1 MNSVSCSTND
11 RFCLVALY
19 TRQTSNIISFFNN
32 PTKVSIF
39 ALCRKLIVC
48 RLSQGTDGESV
59 DVSEPGT
66 SVDVGDSELVYT
78 VEHKEEDNFV
88 ASGNEMDSK
97 ETEPKENEAA
107 SRSSFSEPGS
117 PSESERELKVEV
129 KTEEELVEE
138 NVSVK
143 DDGSEK
149 SPAGRDVSED
159 TNMDKTSEEL
169 PRVDEKMDPDTE
181 EDVGTQQEEQSHGS
195 KLRVS
200 TADDLDE
207 MMDIGT
213 VDQVEQEAQMKEEQ
227 QENSAMDVDCSRSPS
242 SSNTGKVK
250 VCV

>member
-1 MNSVSCSTND
+1 M
-11 RFCLVALY
+11 
-19 TRQTSNIISFFNN
+19 
-32 PTKVSIF
+32 
-39 ALCRKLIVC
+39 
-48 RLSQGTDGESV
+48 
-59 DVSEPGT
+59 
-66 SVDVGDSELVYT
+66 DVGDSELVYT
-78 VEHKEEDNFV
+78 VEQKEEDNFV
-88 ASGNEMDSK
+88 ASENEMDSK

-117 PSESERELKVEV
+117 TSESERELKVEV
-129 KTEEELVEE
+129 KTEEELNEE

-143 DDGSEK
+143 DDSSEK
-149 SPAGRDVSED
+149 SPAGPDVSEE

-169 PRVDEKMDPDTE
+169 THAEEKMDPDVDTE
-181 EDVGTQQEEQSHGS
+181 EDVSAQQQEESSGS

-227 QENSAMDVDCSRSPS
+227 QENSAMDVDGSRSPS
-242 SSNTGKVK
+242 SSNTGKIK